1 MDNVRYLG
9 LKLFN
14 LASYVYLLVTSL
26 FLAGDFY
33 SPGDMVYVMP
43 SPFAFS
49 IWGLIYLLLFL
60 YIMKSFF
67 ADEAL
72 NEQIRKIGL
81 WFPITMILSGTS
93 VILGTTPSILFLS
106 LSLVTLCVVY
116 TNQTLAGA
124 TKFERAP
131 FSLYL
136 GWTSIATIV
145 DAFVVLKANG
155 ITELFGL
162 GELGWSV
169 ILLTVGGLI
178 AIAFGFLQKDILY
191 PLAFVWGYGAIF
203 AYQENSLIR
212 FVTGGFVIVLLFL
225 TIFRLLRV
233 KTYRMTA

>member
-1 MDNVRYLG
+1 MGLLG

-14 LASYVYLLVTSL
+14 LASYMYLLVTSL

-33 SPGDMVYVMP
+33 NPNDMVLVMP
-43 SPFAFS
+43 APFAFS

-67 ADEAL
+67 ADESL
-72 NEQIRKIGL
+72 NEQIQKIGF

-116 TNQTLAGA
+116 TNQQMTAP
-124 TKFERAP
+124 TVWQRIP

-155 ITELFGL
+155 ITELFGI

-169 ILLTVGGLI
+169 IMLTLGGLI
-178 AIAFGFLQKDILY
+178 AIAFSFAQNDAVY
-191 PLAFVWGYGAIF
+191 PLVFVWGYGAIF
-203 AYQENSLIR
+203 AYQTNELIR
-212 FVTGGFVIVLLFL
+212 FITAGFVIILLFV
-225 TIFRLLRV
+225 TFFRLFKSNIVR
-233 KTYRMTA
+233 KKAA